1 MQDVLPTLNP
11 QLVGA
16 RVPRVEDPRLVTG
29 RGRYVADISVPGMLH
44 AAFVRSTLPHGRIR
58 SLDAAEARA
67 LPGVHLVW
75 TGADAQ
81 ATIPGALQIE
91 GMKATMQPVLAAEY
105 VRYVGEPV
113 AVVVAESRHVAEDAA
128 ALVDADIE
136 PLPAV
141 LDAEAAAAGG
151 EAANED
157 VPDNLVLARDHAK
170 GDAAAAFETAAVTV
184 SGRFRSGRTAAV
196 PIETR
201 GCIADYDWT
210 SQQLTLW
217 SSTQMPHFFR
227 SMVAAFTGMPEHTV
241 EMIAPDVGGG
251 FGQKCHLFPEEIVLP
266 LLARELG
273 RPVKWIEDR
282 VENLMTGT
290 HAKQQ
295 LNEMELAFDEDGRI
309 VGLRQHVIGDGGA
322 YNCFPWTAL
331 VEPMCATGTVTS
343 VYDIPNIKTSFQAV
357 LTNKVPIGAYRG
369 VGWQAPQIARE
380 SLIDQAARKLGLSP
394 FELRKRNVV
403 KPDQFPYT
411 AATGL
416 RFAEGSYLESIEALE
431 GAIDCEQFRARQERE
446 RGQGR
451 YIGLGISVFNEVT
464 GLGTVA
470 AYQTGFPVT
479 THDTSTVRME
489 PSGKVTVFT
498 SLTSQGQGHQ
508 TTLGQI
514 AADALGVPLED
525 VIVRAGDTRQAYGIG
540 TWGSRAAVI
549 GSGSILRAAE
559 PIRRKLL
566 QTASHVLEVSEDDLV
581 LANGR
586 IEVNGSPDKGM
597 AVGDVAGVIY
607 FAAHVRPPGMDP
619 TLESTAAYDP
629 SEEVM
634 ANGAHAAIVEVDPET
649 GLVTIERFVAVEDCG
664 TMINPTIVEGQLRGG
679 ITQALGAALLEEMVY
694 DEQGQLLT
702 TTFMDYL
709 IPTASEAPPIEIIH
723 IETPSKVTAG
733 GVKGMGESA
742 MIAAPAALVNAVN
755 DAVEPL
761 GARLTDVPLTPDR
774 ILSAIA
780 AGAA

>member
-1 MQDVLPTLNP
+1 MQDVLPILNP

-16 RVPRVEDPRLVTG
+16 RVPRVEDPRLLTG
-29 RGRYVADISVPGMLH
+29 RGRYIADITLPGMLH
-44 AAFVRSTLPHGRIR
+44 ATFVRSTLAHGKI
-58 SLDAAEARA
+58 SSVDVTEAKA
-67 LPGVHLVW
+67 LPGVHAVW
-75 TGADAQ
+75 TGAEVQ
-81 ATIPGALQIE
+81 AGIPGGLQIE
-91 GMKATMQPVLAAEY
+91 GMKATMQPVLASAY
-105 VRYVGEPV
+105 VRYVGEPL
-113 AVVVAESRHVAEDAA
+113 AVVVADSRHIAEDAA
-128 ALVDADIE
+128 ALIDVDIE
-136 PLPAV
+136 LLPAV

-151 EAANED
+151 DPANED
-157 VPDNLVLARDHAK
+157 VPDNLVLAGDHTV
-170 GDAAAAFETAAVTV
+170 GDADAAFESAAVTV
-184 SGRFRSGRTAAV
+184 SGRFHSGRSAAV
-196 PIETR
+196 PMETR
-201 GCIADYDWT
+201 GAIAQYDWT
-210 SQQLTLW
+210 TGQLTLW

-227 SMVAAFTGMPEHTV
+227 SMVAAFTGMAEHSV

-266 LLARELG
+266 LLSKELG

-295 LNEMELAFDEDGRI
+295 LNDMEMAFDESGKI

-331 VEPMCATGTVTS
+331 IEPMAATGTVTS
-343 VYDIPNIKTSFQAV
+343 VYDITNIKTRFQAV
-357 LTNKVPIGAYRG
+357 LTNKVPIGACRG

-380 SLIDQAARKLGLSP
+380 SLLDQGARKLGLSP

-403 KPDQFPYT
+403 KPEQFPYT

-416 RFAEGSYLESIEALE
+416 RYAEGSYLESIEALE
-431 GAIDCEQFRARQERE
+431 GAIDYEEFQARQKRERE
-446 RGQGR
+446 RGR
-451 YIGLGISVFNEVT
+451 YLGLGISVFNEVT
-464 GLGTVA
+464 GIGTVA

-479 THDTSTVRME
+479 SHDTSTVRME

-508 TTLGQI
+508 TTLAQMAG
-514 AADALGVPLED
+514 DALGVPFED
-525 VIVRAGDTRQAYGIG
+525 VVVRAGDTSQTYGMG

-549 GSGSILRAAE
+549 GSGSILRAAD

-566 QTASHVLEVSEDDLV
+566 QTASHMLEVSEDDLV

-586 IEVNGSPDKGM
+586 IEVKGSPDKGM
-597 AVGDVAGVIY
+597 GVGEVAGVIY

-629 SEEVM
+629 AEEVM
-634 ANGAHAAIVEVDPET
+634 ANGAHAVIVEVDVET
-649 GLVTIERFVAVEDCG
+649 GVVTIERFVAVEDCG

-679 ITQALGAALLEEMVY
+679 ITQAIGAALLEEMVY

-709 IPTASEAPPIEIIH
+709 IPTASEAPSIEIIH

-755 DAVEPL
+755 DAIEPL
-761 GARLTDVPLTPDR
+761 GAYLTDTPLTPDR
-774 ILSAIA
+774 IRSAIA
-780 AGAA
+780 ANKG